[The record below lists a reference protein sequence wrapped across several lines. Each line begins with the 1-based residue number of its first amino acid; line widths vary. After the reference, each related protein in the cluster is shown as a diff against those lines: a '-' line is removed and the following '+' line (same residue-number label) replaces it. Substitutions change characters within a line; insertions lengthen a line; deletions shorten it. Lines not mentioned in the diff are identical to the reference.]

1 MRPFPEWKVTIVGLG
16 QIGSSLAAA
25 IIERKLVARLR
36 GVDRQD
42 AVVQTALAR
51 GYVHEGETS
60 VTNAVLDADLV
71 VLAVPVREILRLIP
85 DLAKRARE
93 DVVFMDVGS
102 TKVEVMKVY
111 AAHLPPC
118 MPNHVRYVGGH
129 PMAGTEKA
137 GIAGA
142 DPDLFNGSLFLLTPP
157 APAGGRSPSLA
168 LEPDPFALGG
178 YGYPLL
184 EFLQALGARPVFMD
198 PATHD
203 ALLAVTSHLP
213 YLLAV
218 LLARFAG
225 AVSNSP
231 QLMSRVIG
239 GSFRDATRVAV
250 SPPSM
255 TLDILATN
263 RDNLVKV
270 LDRFIQDLGKVK
282 GLLQGGDEA
291 GLREVLEKGKKW
303 RETLLAQQTNE
314 PSAGTRMYRAGE
326 EAGGGKG

>member
-1 MRPFPEWKVTIVGLG
+1 MRNVAEWKVTIIGLG
-16 QIGSSLAAA
+16 QIGASLAAA
-25 IIERKLVARLR
+25 MSQTKLVRSVR
-36 GVDRQD
+36 GVDRHAATVKT
-42 AVVQTALAR
+42 AVDR
-51 GYVHEGETS
+51 GFIQEGETS
-60 VTNAVLDADLV
+60 IGPAALDADLV
-71 VLAVPVREILRLIP
+71 ILAVPVREILKMIP

-93 DVVFMDVGS
+93 DVVFLDVGS
-102 TKVEVMKVY
+102 TKVEVMKVFHQ
-111 AAHLPPC
+111 HLPPC

-137 GIAGA
+137 GIAAA
-142 DPDLFNGSLFLLTPP
+142 DPALFNGSLFLLTPP
-157 APAGGRSPSLA
+157 ASVAAKTPALA

-178 YGYPLL
+178 YGYPVL

-218 LLARFAG
+218 LLSRFAG
-225 AVSNSP
+225 GVSNSP

-263 RDNLVKV
+263 RENLVKV
-270 LDRFIQDLGKVK
+270 LDRFIADLGQVK
-282 GLLQGGDEA
+282 GLLQRGDDPALAE
-291 GLREVLEKGKKW
+291 LLEKGKKW
-303 RETLLAQQTNE
+303 RETLLAQHVRE
-314 PSAGTRMYRAGE
+314 PSSATRMYRGAE
-326 EAGGGKG
+326 PPSA